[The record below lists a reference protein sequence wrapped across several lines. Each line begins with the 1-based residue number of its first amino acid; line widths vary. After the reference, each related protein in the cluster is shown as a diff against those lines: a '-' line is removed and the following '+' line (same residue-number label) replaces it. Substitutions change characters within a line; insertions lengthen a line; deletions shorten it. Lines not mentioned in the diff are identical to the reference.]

1 MQTSF
6 NLVNTSAVLQKQ
18 WNTLLAFTL
27 VTTLAATLT
36 VSLVPKYFRSSA
48 TIVSANPALADKARL
63 FNNNIQGL
71 YSYFGSGDDLD
82 RISGIA
88 DMDTTYKKLVDEFSL
103 VSYYKL
109 DSDSLP
115 LLRRKAVLRL
125 RKDLGFQ
132 KTEQGQLKII
142 AWTKDRELS
151 ASLVNR
157 MVDII
162 KEIEN
167 GIWQQNYNQSL
178 VKLNASVADMERRY
192 QTLSDSVGLMKG
204 GKHELALTQMQTL
217 LEQLKQYRKSAD
229 EFILAKETN
238 PAALYVMEAGV
249 PAVKAE
255 RPDKINIIIAA
266 MIAGFVFSSI
276 LVLVQ
281 DRNLSA

>member
-18 WNTLLAFTL
+18 WKTLLAFTL

-151 ASLVNR
+151 ASIVNR

>member
-18 WNTLLAFTL
+18 WKTLLAFTL
-27 VTTLAATLT
+27 VTTLAAALT
-36 VSLVPKYFRSSA
+36 VNLVPKYFRSSA

-63 FNNNIQGL
+63 FNTNIQGL

-103 VSYYKL
+103 VSYYKFEG
-109 DSDSLP
+109 DSLP

-142 AWTKDRELS
+142 AWTKDSQLS
-151 ASLVNR
+151 ANLVNR
-157 MVDII
+157 TVAII

-167 GIWQQNYNQSL
+167 GIWQQNYDQSL
-178 VKLNASVADMERRY
+178 VKLNASIADMERRY
-192 QTLSDSVGLMKG
+192 QTLSDSVTIMKG
-204 GKHELALTQMQTL
+204 GKHELAVTNMQTL
-217 LEQLKQYRKSAD
+217 LEQLNQYRKSAD

-238 PAALYVMEAGV
+238 PAVLYVMEAGV

-255 RPDKINIIIAA
+255 RPDKINIIIAV
-266 MIAGFVFSSI
+266 MIAGFIFSSI
-276 LVLVQ
+276 LILVN
-281 DRNLSA
+281 DRNLMA